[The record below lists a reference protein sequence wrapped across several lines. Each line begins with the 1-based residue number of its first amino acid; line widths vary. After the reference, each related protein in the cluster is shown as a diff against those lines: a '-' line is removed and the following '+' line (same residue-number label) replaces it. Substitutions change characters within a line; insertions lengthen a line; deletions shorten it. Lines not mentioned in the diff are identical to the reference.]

1 MKLPY
6 FPNASPAVPVTRDR
20 NRQQSGR
27 APHQQMRQRIAA
39 AAARL
44 MAEDGIDDY
53 ALAKRKAARQLGA
66 GDTRALPGNDEVE
79 AELRAYQA
87 LYQGDEQRDRVR
99 HLRLSALEA
108 MRTLTRFR
116 PYLAGA
122 VLKGTAGRY
131 SDIELQLFTDDS
143 KTVELYLLNRGVP
156 YELTGEHRYAGDQAR
171 AVPVLTVEWKGVPVR
186 LAIYPA
192 NDERSTL
199 RSGLGGRPIERAGPQ
214 AVAQLLEQDEQ

>member
-1 MKLPY
+1 
-6 FPNASPAVPVTRDR
+6 
-20 NRQQSGR
+20 
-27 APHQQMRQRIAA
+27 MRQRIAA

-79 AELRAYQA
+79 AELRAYQE
-87 LYQGDEQRDRVR
+87 LYQGDEQRERV
-99 HLRLSALEA
+99 HLLRSTALEA
-108 MRTLTRFR
+108 MRSLAQFR
-116 PYLAGA
+116 PYLAGS
-122 VLKGTAGRY
+122 VLKGTARRY

-143 KTVELYLLNRGVP
+143 KSVELLLLNRGVP
-156 YELTGEHRYAGDQAR
+156 YEITDEHHYAGDQAR
-171 AVPVLTVEWKGVPVR
+171 AVPVLSVEWKGIPVQ

-199 RSGLGGRPIERAGPQ
+199 RSSAGGRPIERAGPQ
-214 AVAQLLEQDEQ
+214 ALEHLLGQDER